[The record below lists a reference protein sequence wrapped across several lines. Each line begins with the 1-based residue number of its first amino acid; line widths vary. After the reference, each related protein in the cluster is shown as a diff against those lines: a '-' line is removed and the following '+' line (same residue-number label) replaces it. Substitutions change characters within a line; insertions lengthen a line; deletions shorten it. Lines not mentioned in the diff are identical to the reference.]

1 MVRKMTCSR
10 QVFNK
15 LQKKSQ
21 LYFFILFFFVL
32 DMIETELDAFL
43 DMPLPPARNTKA
55 EVFDALTQFMP
66 YMDKAMEEKLVR
78 HHKFMSEMQEF
89 FTELMQQVQHV
100 GATAESHFQQAG
112 RLHTDFL
119 SDLRRDVSSDAVAQS
134 DRIRQDFTK
143 ILSDFQKDLLGT
155 FTASDART
163 AALRAD
169 MQVQN
174 DALRAEMQAQTAALR
189 AEMQAQ
195 TTVLRADMQMLR
207 AQNCALADSVMSFA
221 AQSEEARLK
230 GH

>member
-1 MVRKMTCSR
+1 MFPTSLFVSRKINHN
-10 QVFNK
+10 FI
-15 LQKKSQ
+15 
-21 LYFFILFFFVL
+21 FFPPFFFCCKML
-32 DMIETELDAFL
+32 AELDAFL
-43 DMPLPPARNTKA
+43 DMPLQRDTKA

-89 FTELMQQVQHV
+89 FGELMQQVKQV
-100 GATAESHFQQAG
+100 GASAESHFQQAS
-112 RLHTDFL
+112 RFQTDFL
-119 SDLRRDVSSDAVAQS
+119 VDLRRDVGADAVAQS
-134 DRIRQDFTK
+134 DRIRQDFTT

-155 FTASDART
+155 FTACDART

-174 DALRAEMQAQTAALR
+174 DALRAEI
-189 AEMQAQ
+189 QAQ

-221 AQSEEARLK
+221 ALSEEARLK
-230 GH
+230 AH